1 MSIKTTDTWHEKLP
15 ANLTGTL
22 ITQEIKIG
30 IWKDNIFKLL
40 RKIIVKTKMVY
51 ETRSGF
57 SPVNINNLE
66 LKIDFGQWNFK
77 NLKEKQT
84 EDNWRH
90 TEDHPELTDSETE
103 NMRVQVGQYN
113 ENGEGNIWRNS

>member
-1 MSIKTTDTWHEKLP
+1 
-15 ANLTGTL
+15 
-22 ITQEIKIG
+22 
-30 IWKDNIFKLL
+30 
-40 RKIIVKTKMVY
+40 MVY

-66 LKIDFGQWNFK
+66 LEIDFGQWNFK

-90 TEDHPELTDSETE
+90 TEDHPELTERLGDWKHESSG
-103 NMRVQVGQYN
+103 RA
-113 ENGEGNIWRNS
+113 I

>member
-1 MSIKTTDTWHEKLP
+1 
-15 ANLTGTL
+15 
-22 ITQEIKIG
+22 
-30 IWKDNIFKLL
+30 
-40 RKIIVKTKMVY
+40 MVY

-77 NLKEKQT
+77 ILKEKQT

-103 NMRVQVGQYN
+103 NMRVQVGQCN